1 MNNSSA
7 IISQTGHNNSAA
19 GLCINSSN
27 GGQNDWYLPSVQE
40 FNVLWN
46 NYFIVQKVLSMIPNA
61 TQLSQNLY
69 WTSTE
74 LSQNSAW
81 SYYWN
86 EWPQMAWNPNIDY
99 TKSNLL
105 RVRAIRSF

>member
-1 MNNSSA
+1 
-7 IISQTGHNNSAA
+7 
-19 GLCINSSN
+19 
-27 GGQNDWYLPSVQE
+27 
-40 FNVLWN
+40 
-46 NYFIVQKVLSMIPNA
+46 MIPNA

-74 LSQNSAW
+74 LSQNTAW